1 MSMPD
6 RRISMTSALTGVT
19 DTSRIAI
26 ALDSTRV
33 VVVVP
38 KHASPTVTAA
48 AAGLVSMASRV
59 LGEVV
64 LRGDGQLPTNPW
76 RAATL
81 GDALQLH
88 QVVGRA
94 VLAPMTDI
102 VVAFGEASSCAQWY
116 VGGDDWTAV
125 LSRHPTAIGPCDLG
139 GLGLHAAS
147 AFAFGEVLK
156 TVLRPLG
163 MRCVPVENTLIWNLL
178 DGRLASAPTVRS
190 RDPAHAAT
198 IVFLGAGSLGSSGV
212 GVLSMTPARGT
223 AHVVDPDRFDPA
235 RNTYRYPATPPGTAG
250 PKAEWAANVLQSAG
264 WKAAHHDGTIN
275 DWVRTRPAAGFDG
288 MALVSVDRVD
298 GRLDAADLLA
308 RSTISAG
315 VSGLALHAQRSSAA
329 DDFACSYC
337 AYVDVA
343 PPMTQLEVYAGLTGL
358 PARRVAE
365 LLAGD
370 TLTSVDLEA
379 GASRYK
385 LTGDG
390 VAGLIGGRLEDLLH
404 RRYAQ
409 AQVAIG
415 NSGLVADVSAPHVS
429 WLGGILMAAE
439 VVKVAAGLAPLERR
453 VELDLSGV
461 PLGGWRS
468 PRRDQSGRC
477 TCANPARRDL
487 ARRLYAA

>member
-19 DTSRIAI
+19 DTARIAI

-38 KHASPTVTAA
+38 EHASSTVAAA

-64 LRGDGQLPTNPW
+64 VRGDGQLPTNPW
-76 RAATL
+76 NAATL

-94 VLAPMTDI
+94 VLAPMSEI
-102 VVAFGEASSCAQWY
+102 LVAFGDASSRAQWY

-125 LSRHPTAIGPCDLG
+125 LSRRPTAIGPCDLG
-139 GLGLHAAS
+139 GVGLHAAS
-147 AFAFGEVLK
+147 AFAFGEILK

-163 MRCVPVENTLIWNLL
+163 MRCVPVEHTLIWNLL
-178 DGRLASAPTVRS
+178 DGRLASAPTVDT
-190 RDPAHAAT
+190 RDPRHAAA
-198 IVFLGAGSLGSSGV
+198 IAFLGVGSLGSSGV
-212 GVLSMTPARGT
+212 GVLSMTPARGMVY
-223 AHVVDPDRFDPA
+223 VVDPDRFDPA

-264 WKAAHHDGTIN
+264 WEAAHHDGTIN
-275 DWVRTRPAAGFDG
+275 EWVRSRPAPGFDG

-308 RSTISAG
+308 RTTISAG
-315 VSGLALHAQRSSAA
+315 VAGLALHAQRSGPS
-329 DDFACSYC
+329 DEYACSYC
-337 AYVDVA
+337 AYVDLA
-343 PPMTQLEVYAGLTGL
+343 PPMTQLEVYGGMTGL
-358 PARRVAE
+358 STLRVAQ
-365 LLAGD
+365 LLEGD
-370 TLTSVDLEA
+370 
-379 GASRYK
+379 K
-385 LTGDG
+385 LTPADLDAALIAGKLTRDD
-390 VAGLIGGRLEDLLH
+390 VAGLVGGRLEDLLH
-404 RRYAQ
+404 RRYAR
-409 AQVAIG
+409 AQVAVG
-415 NSGLVADVSAPHVS
+415 KTGLVADLSAPHVS
-429 WLGGILMAAE
+429 WLGGVLLAAE
-439 VVKVAAGLAPLERR
+439 VVKASTGLAPLNRR

-468 PRRDQSGRC
+468 PRRDPTGRC
-477 TCANPARRDL
+477 TCASPVRRDL

>member
-1 MSMPD
+1 VS
-6 RRISMTSALTGVT
+6 

-26 ALDSTRV
+26 ALDTTRV

-38 KHASPTVTAA
+38 EHASPAVAAA

-59 LGEVV
+59 FGEVV
-64 LRGDGQLPTNPW
+64 VRGDGQLSTNPW
-76 RAATL
+76 GAATL
-81 GDALQLH
+81 GEALQLH

-94 VLAPMTDI
+94 VLAPMSDI
-102 VVAFGEASSCAQWY
+102 VVVFGDASSRADWY

-125 LSRHPTAIGPCDLG
+125 LSRRPTAIGPCDLG
-139 GLGLHAAS
+139 GLGLHAAT
-147 AFAFGEVLK
+147 AFAFGEILK

-163 MRCVPVENTLIWNLL
+163 MRCVPVEDTLIWNLL
-178 DGRLASAPTVRS
+178 DGRLASAPSVGT
-190 RDPAHAAT
+190 RDPRHTAA
-198 IVFLGAGSLGSSGV
+198 IAFLGAGSLGSSGV
-212 GVLSMTPARGT
+212 GVLSMTPATGM
-223 AHVVDPDRFDPA
+223 AYVVDPDRFDPA

-250 PKAEWAANVLQSAG
+250 PKAEWAANILRSAG
-264 WKAAHHDGTIN
+264 WETLHHDGTIN
-275 DWVRTRPAAGFDG
+275 DWVRSRPAAGFDG

-308 RSTISAG
+308 RTTISAG
-315 VSGLALHAQRSSAA
+315 VAGLALHAQRSGPA
-329 DDFACSYC
+329 DDYACSYC

-343 PPMTQLEVYAGLTGL
+343 PPMTQLEVYAGLTGF

-370 TLTSVDLEA
+370 TLTSADLEA
-379 GASRYK
+379 AVSTHK
-385 LTGDG
+385 LTEDD
-390 VAGLIGGRLEDLLH
+390 VAGLVGGRLEDLLH
-404 RRYAQ
+404 RRYAR

-415 NSGLVADVSAPHVS
+415 TTGLVADVSAPHVS
-429 WLGGILMAAE
+429 WLGGILLAAE
-439 VVKVAAGLAPLERR
+439 VVKAAAGLAPLDRR

-468 PRRDQSGRC
+468 PRRDLTGRC
-477 TCANPARRDL
+477 TCANPVRRDV

>member
-1 MSMPD
+1 MPD
-6 RRISMTSALTGVT
+6 RRISMASALTGVT
-19 DTSRIAI
+19 DASRIAT

-38 KHASPTVTAA
+38 EHASPTVAAA
-48 AAGLVSMASRV
+48 AAGLVSMASRL
-59 LGEVV
+59 LGEIVV
-64 LRGDGQLPTNPW
+64 RGGGQLPTNPW
-76 RAATL
+76 GAATL

-94 VLAPMTDI
+94 ILAPLTEI
-102 VVAFGEASSCAQWY
+102 VVAFGNASSRAQWH

-125 LSRHPTAIGPCDLG
+125 LSRCPTAIGPCNLG
-139 GLGLHAAS
+139 GLGLHAA
-147 AFAFGEVLK
+147 AGFAFGEILK

-163 MRCVPVENTLIWNLL
+163 MRCVPLEHTLIWNLL
-178 DGRLASAPTVRS
+178 DGRLAPAPRVGAREP
-190 RDPAHAAT
+190 RHAAA
-198 IVFLGAGSLGSSGV
+198 IAVLGAGSLGSSGV
-212 GVLSMTPARGT
+212 GVLSMTPARGI
-223 AHVVDPDRFDPA
+223 AYVVDPDRFDPA

-264 WKAAHHDGTIN
+264 WEAAHHDGTIN
-275 DWVRTRPAAGFDG
+275 DWVRSRPAAGFDG

-308 RSTISAG
+308 RTTISAG
-315 VSGLALHAQRSSAA
+315 VSGLALHAQRSGTA
-329 DDFACSYC
+329 DDFACPYC

-358 PARRVAE
+358 PTRRVAD

-370 TLTSVDLEA
+370 TLTPADLEA
-379 GASRYK
+379 AASRHK
-385 LTGDG
+385 LTEEGA
-390 VAGLIGGRLEDLLH
+390 AGLVGGRLEDLLH

-409 AQVAIG
+409 AQVAVG
-415 NSGLVADVSAPHVS
+415 NSGLVAGVSAPHVS

-439 VVKVAAGLAPLERR
+439 VVKVAADIVPLERR

-477 TCANPARRDL
+477 TCANPVRRDL